1 MLRWWAM
8 VAGIALFVAACGGD
22 ENGDDAATSTV
33 SPGASSTAERTVTS
47 ATAEASAT
55 TDRTAAPADTP
66 AATATA
72 TATPTSAP
80 PTATATTA
88 AATPTSPPPAPTAT
102 PVPPTPTPAPQP
114 QTVGIALLPASF
126 SPASV
131 TINAGDTVVW
141 NWGGGIPHTVTS
153 SGGFPSDPAG
163 TKTEGSY
170 SFTFTAAGTYDY
182 YCVIHEAAGM
192 TGRVVVQ

>member
-8 VAGIALFVAACGGD
+8 VAGLALFVAACGGD
-22 ENGDDAATSTV
+22 DDAGAPTATV

-55 TDRTAAPADTP
+55 ADRTAAPTDTP

-72 TATPTSAP
+72 TPSSAP

-170 SFTFTAAGTYDY
+170 SFTFTAPGTYDY